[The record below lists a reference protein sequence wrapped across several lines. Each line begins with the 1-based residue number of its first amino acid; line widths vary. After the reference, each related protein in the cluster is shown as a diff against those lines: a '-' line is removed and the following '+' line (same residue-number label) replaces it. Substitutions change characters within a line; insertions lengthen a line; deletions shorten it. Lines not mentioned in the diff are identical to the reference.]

1 MDSQRRFRREVEIL
15 RLLAGP
21 KIMSVVDAD
30 LDAHPPF
37 YIMPLYKGSLRAIL
51 PELVRDHSRIPGVFR
66 QIADAV
72 YRAHSLGV
80 IHRDLNPNNI
90 LGNGDDDVVVSD
102 FGLGRRMSSDTTRA
116 TQSNARMGTSG
127 YIIRTISPK
136 RTRVA
141 LPSQPGRTARSP

>member
-1 MDSQRRFRREVEIL
+1 MPSYEEVEGIEPIGRGGFAEVRLCSRTDDGAPFAKKILFQYDADSQRRFRREVEML

-72 YRAHSLGV
+72 HRAHSLGV
-80 IHRDLNPNNI
+80 IHRDLN
-90 LGNGDDDVVVSD
+90 
-102 FGLGRRMSSDTTRA
+102 
-116 TQSNARMGTSG
+116 
-127 YIIRTISPK
+127 
-136 RTRVA
+136 
-141 LPSQPGRTARSP
+141 